1 MPKKKILIIDV
12 DEPFAMMLSKAL
24 EQKKYQA
31 IVSGNGQG
39 AVELVSKEKPS
50 LILLCVELGEANGYL
65 ICKEIK
71 EDKDIK
77 SIPLILMSSKAT
89 QEDFDKHRKLKVRAE
104 DYLIKPFSD
113 EDLLKKVENLIGFH
127 ISEEEYNSLQE
138 KVAQFL
144 EDKTTLETK
153 LSEKEEE
160 LGSVRDKLRASVR
173 GADLLHEKLEAA
185 ERRLK
190 EMTAKERKAE
200 ERIAE
205 QNDRI
210 HGLDSEKRGL
220 EDEKKRLKDLIGRA
234 RGILE
239 GEK

>member
-1 MPKKKILIIDV
+1 MPNKKILIIDV
-12 DEPFAMMLSKAL
+12 DGPLSSMLSKAL
-24 EQKKYQA
+24 EQNKYQA
-31 IVSGNGQG
+31 VVSSDGQG
-39 AVELVSKEKPS
+39 AVKLIGKEKPS
-50 LILLCVELGEANGYL
+50 LILLSVELGEANGYL

-71 EDKDIK
+71 EDKELK
-77 SIPLILMSSKAT
+77 TIPLILMSSKAT

-144 EDKTTLETK
+144 EEKTALESK

-160 LGSVRDKLRASVR
+160 LGSVREKLRSSVKS
-173 GADLLHEKLEAA
+173 ADLLHEKLEAS

-190 EMTAKERKAE
+190 DMTSREKKAE

-210 HGLDSEKRGL
+210 HELDSEKKRL